1 MSQKLVSRKQLSQ
14 SSGLTVD
21 EIRNNEKRLGLDKCK
36 VSINERNIRYRQI
49 EAEQSLKDHGFYA

>member
-36 VSINERNIRYRQI
+36 VSINERNVKYRQHDAE
-49 EAEQSLKDHGFYA
+49 EAMRNRGLYA